1 MKYLI
6 AFYLI
11 ASIGFTMANPQQMN
25 QQMQQAGQ
33 QQQQRP
39 LAQGSRQGNVI
50 QSQQGSHNQRLAPPA
65 EAQNGTQPQQPQQ
78 PQQGQ

>member
-1 MKYLI
+1 MKYVI

-25 QQMQQAGQ
+25 QQMQQAA

-50 QSQQGSHNQRLAPPA
+50 QGQQAPHNQRLAPPA
-65 EAQNGTQPQQPQQ
+65 EAQNGTQPQQP
-78 PQQGQ
+78 PQGH